1 MLLLLLSIIGSVFS
15 SIQQEDFLRTQLIN
29 DYSSNTRPYTHN
41 SPVIVEPQ
49 MHVMHLRQLDYEQ
62 MTYQLSAYFRQS
74 WNDPRLLYNE
84 TLLPEGHNYITMDK
98 TGKAALW
105 IPDTFFSNGIVHEER
120 SASPSDNDSR
130 GSYHYLRVWPNGDVL
145 YSQMVDL
152 KLHSIMKLE
161 YFPYHIVTLHLFL
174 ESYGYS
180 TDDIVFS
187 FDYEG
192 HPITFEERKA
202 AAASTPSFDIVV
214 NDNLSKTSAVSYAT
228 GDFALAKM
236 GFRVIPSRV
245 KNILTI
251 VIPITMLVF
260 INGIGFW
267 MNMRYQF
274 NNRINLSITALL
286 ADFALTFSL
295 PIPNIGVFMWINMY
309 ILISYLFIALSLFC
323 GYIEAKH
330 IGDKLYPNKK
340 IKKKTTPIGEVEMTN
355 INEPQ
360 HEEPQEQR
368 ETNRVR
374 QSPRL
379 ERKPKKGF
387 AKCLELIG
395 LGNYD
400 EDYINRVQNDNSHLL
415 LQPYITPT
423 KRIIR
428 ILYYTLWIVITTITL
443 IIGEMHIHA
452 NTK

>member
-187 FDYEG
+187 F
-192 HPITFEERKA
+192 
-202 AAASTPSFDIVV
+202 
-214 NDNLSKTSAVSYAT
+214 
-228 GDFALAKM
+228 
-236 GFRVIPSRV
+236 
-245 KNILTI
+245 
-251 VIPITMLVF
+251 
-260 INGIGFW
+260 
-267 MNMRYQF
+267 
-274 NNRINLSITALL
+274 
-286 ADFALTFSL
+286 
-295 PIPNIGVFMWINMY
+295 
-309 ILISYLFIALSLFC
+309 
-323 GYIEAKH
+323 
-330 IGDKLYPNKK
+330 
-340 IKKKTTPIGEVEMTN
+340 
-355 INEPQ
+355 
-360 HEEPQEQR
+360 
-368 ETNRVR
+368 
-374 QSPRL
+374 
-379 ERKPKKGF
+379 
-387 AKCLELIG
+387 
-395 LGNYD
+395 
-400 EDYINRVQNDNSHLL
+400 
-415 LQPYITPT
+415 
-423 KRIIR
+423 
-428 ILYYTLWIVITTITL
+428 
-443 IIGEMHIHA
+443 
-452 NTK
+452 